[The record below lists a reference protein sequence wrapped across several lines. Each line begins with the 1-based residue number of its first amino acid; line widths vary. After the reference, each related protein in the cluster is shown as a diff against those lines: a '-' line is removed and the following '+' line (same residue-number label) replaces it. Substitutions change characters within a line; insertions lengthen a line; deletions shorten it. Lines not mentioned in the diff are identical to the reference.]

1 MFYSKNYLFSVYWS
15 VVTGPSIGPRRRPS
29 KCQALTGSHPSG
41 WGLLQLENRG
51 SRPVENADYSCRKLS
66 FHRHPNFGQIVAICV
81 KQNLNTVILSVH
93 QSSPCCAVLCMWLIS
108 MSSTKASGHHSG
120 PDKLGC
126 GLYGIFDAVV
136 AFSLLTEAELLRGN
150 NQILCS
156 DTVVLFS
163 LKKNK
168 DKT

>member
-1 MFYSKNYLFSVYWS
+1 
-15 VVTGPSIGPRRRPS
+15 
-29 KCQALTGSHPSG
+29 
-41 WGLLQLENRG
+41 
-51 SRPVENADYSCRKLS
+51 
-66 FHRHPNFGQIVAICV
+66 
-81 KQNLNTVILSVH
+81 
-93 QSSPCCAVLCMWLIS
+93 